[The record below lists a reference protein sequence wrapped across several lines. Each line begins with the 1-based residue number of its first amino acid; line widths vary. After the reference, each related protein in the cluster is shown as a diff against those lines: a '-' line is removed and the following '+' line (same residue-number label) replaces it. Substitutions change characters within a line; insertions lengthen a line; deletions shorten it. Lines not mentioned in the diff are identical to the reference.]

1 MARKHRSDQPDLFDP
16 SPQEA
21 HAGRW
26 GNYQMPEVE
35 QFRKEM
41 WATVEMM
48 RQAQTSSWPDP
59 ARRLSEEVCFHG
71 KANQWFE
78 EEEALR
84 IRRAFVTEALRLQ
97 PLYFWPLFIDEVAPD
112 LWESVRRQMGQG
124 DAPED
129 EAPPE

>member
-26 GNYQMPEVE
+26 GNYELPEVE

-48 RQAQTSSWPDP
+48 RQAQTSPWLDP

-84 IRRAFVTEALRLQ
+84 FA
-97 PLYFWPLFIDEVAPD
+97 AP
-112 LWESVRRQMGQG
+112 S
-124 DAPED
+124 
-129 EAPPE
+129 